1 MPTKEELLKIKEN
14 LETKKIEQEE
24 VNLSF
29 KQEKERLRDI
39 VIKSYIKNHGSPPTE
54 IEISEDLEYIQR
66 VKKRLLDKGIDW
78 DTINWDKIN

>member
-1 MPTKEELLKIKEN
+1 MQTEEELLKIKEN
-14 LETKKIEQEE
+14 LETKKVEQEK

-29 KQEKERLRDI
+29 KQEEERLRNL
-39 VIKSYIKNHGSPPTE
+39 VIKSYIKNNGSPPTE